1 MKYLGKILH
10 PVGHCM
16 IVYAVFNTAQCRF
29 RRHTLPENTQP
40 MEFIEMMI
48 SEFNYI
54 GSSDTSTL
62 SGEYH
67 KYDDVGESMTDI
79 TFVGPAEIG
88 DGIGEIHQS
97 VQNTAVEFSFIY

>member
-1 MKYLGKILH
+1 
-10 PVGHCM
+10 
-16 IVYAVFNTAQCRF
+16 
-29 RRHTLPENTQP
+29 

-88 DGIGEIHQS
+88 DGIGEIH
-97 VQNTAVEFSFIY
+97 TALSFKNALFSRKASYFIGGDV

>member
-1 MKYLGKILH
+1 
-10 PVGHCM
+10 
-16 IVYAVFNTAQCRF
+16 
-29 RRHTLPENTQP
+29 

-48 SEFNYI
+48 SELNYI

-79 TFVGPAEIG
+79 TFVGPAKIG